1 MGKWTDAAKQQ
12 RQVYDTAAA
21 YLTDEE
27 ALTAKGAYHA
37 WEELVETGETVAQG
51 YRFQHGGKLY
61 KTAQPSYTF
70 VQTYVPGTTGT
81 ESLFVVIDETHAG
94 TLADPIPY
102 DGNME
107 LVEGKYY
114 TQDGVVY
121 LCTRS
126 TGSAVYHA
134 LADLVG
140 IYVEVVENQELEA
153 H

>member
-12 RQVYDTAAA
+12 RQVFDTAAA

-27 ALTAKGAYHA
+27 ALTAKGAYHT
-37 WEELVETGETVAQG
+37 WEQLVETGETVTKG
-51 YRFQHGGKLY
+51 YRFQHGDKLY

-70 VQTYVPGTTGT
+70 VAHYVPGTTGT
-81 ESLFVVIDETHAG
+81 ESLFEVIDETHAG

-126 TGSAVYHA
+126 TGTAVYHA

-140 IYVEVVENQELEA
+140 LYVEIAETK
-153 H
+153 

>member
-27 ALTAKGAYHA
+27 ALTAKGAFHA
-37 WEELVETGETVAQG
+37 WEELVETGATVTQG
-51 YRFQHGGKLY
+51 YRFQHGSKLY
-61 KTAQPSYTF
+61 KTRQPSYTF
-70 VQTYVPGTTGT
+70 VAHYVPGTTGT
-81 ESLFVVIDETHAG
+81 ESLFEEIDETHAG

-107 LVEGKYY
+107 LVAGKYY

-126 TGSAVYHA
+126 TGTAVYHT

-140 IYVEVVENQELEA
+140 IYVEVVETE
-153 H
+153 